1 MATRRNRKRR
11 RKTRRRSSAL
21 YKLLS
26 IVLICVVLL
35 IGSFVFFRVDTVQVE
50 GNERYAAEEIIAASG
65 VEQGDNL
72 FGLNKLQIER
82 DISAKLPYV
91 GAVSVTRR
99 LPATLRIT
107 IQESTAVAVVQSG
120 EEWWLIN
127 SSCKLLER
135 GDATLAEGRAQV
147 YTLELLAPSV
157 GTKMVVVEEQR
168 SKYTQMAALLLALNE
183 QGIATQVTDFIDV
196 TADNEIRFGYRG
208 ELTVV
213 VPMNA
218 DFDVKVLELC
228 HTVESL
234 EEQNIDLTGTLEL
247 TYGDGKAH
255 LLPTRWLPDTGAAD
269 APQEEE
275 EVPASE
281 APATETEPA
290 EEAG

>member
-65 VEQGDNL
+65 VKQGDNL

-157 GTKMVVVEEQR
+157 GKKMVVVEEQR

-183 QGIATQVTDFIDV
+183 QGVATQVTDFIDV
-196 TADNEIRFGYRG
+196 TADNEIRFGFRG

-218 DFDVKVLELC
+218 DFAVKVLELC

-234 EEQNIDLTGTLEL
+234 EGQNIDLTGTLEL

-255 LLPTRWLPDTGAAD
+255 LLPTRWLPDTQAAD
-269 APQEEE
+269 APQEEAA
-275 EVPASE
+275 VPASE
-281 APATETEPA
+281 SPAVETEPA
-290 EEAG
+290 EKAG